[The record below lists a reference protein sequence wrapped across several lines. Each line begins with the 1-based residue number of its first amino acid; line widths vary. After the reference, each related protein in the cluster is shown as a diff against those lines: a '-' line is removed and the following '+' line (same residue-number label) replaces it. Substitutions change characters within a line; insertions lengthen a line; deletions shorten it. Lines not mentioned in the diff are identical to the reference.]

1 MPVPSRPPPARLILI
16 RHGESTW
23 NREHRI
29 QGQLDPPLSAEGRRQ
44 AARVAHRL
52 TGRKPHGLYTSDL
65 RRAVETAAPIEE
77 VTGLKATKM
86 PELREIFLGEWEGLQ
101 TEELTQRYP
110 EAWARWAEE
119 PSWDLIPGG
128 ESAAGFES
136 RVESALDSL
145 ISRHEHADAVVV
157 THGGVIQIALHR
169 IIGRPSRG
177 LFPFRISNASITVI
191 SKRDGH
197 LIIDRV
203 NDTSHL
209 EEPAHH
215 AG

>member
-1 MPVPSRPPPARLILI
+1 
-16 RHGESTW
+16 
-23 NREHRI
+23 
-29 QGQLDPPLSAEGRRQ
+29 
-44 AARVAHRL
+44 
-52 TGRKPHGLYTSDL
+52 
-65 RRAVETAAPIEE
+65 
-77 VTGLKATKM
+77 M

-128 ESAAGFES
+128 ESGAGFEA
-136 RVESALDSL
+136 RVASAMDSL
-145 ISRHEHADAVVV
+145 IARHEHADAVVV

-203 NDTSHL
+203 NDTGHL
-209 EEPAHH
+209 EVPAHH